1 MLADA
6 RHPSTG
12 ARAAVNY
19 VMIANPGHN
28 FSLCPILHD
37 GRPFFAYPFSLAS
50 TRLST
55 YSKYSIPTRG
65 VGYAEYQIR

>member
-6 RHPSTG
+6 RNPNTG
-12 ARAAVNY
+12 ARAVVNY

-37 GRPFFAYPFSLAS
+37 ARPFFAYPFLLAS
-50 TRLST
+50 TTLDS
-55 YSKYSIPTRG
+55 YSKHSIPSRG